1 MGDDK
6 IIVVVISSIAGLI
19 SGAIGSLIA
28 PWIKWGIE
36 KRRLKL
42 SERKSLINNVREFV
56 SSENYQYSEFMDS
69 VLYTRIK
76 PYLSKGLVFNL
87 EKPIDSIKV
96 MVRTGR
102 KTMIESYQSEILF
115 ELTQIERKWQLM

>member
-6 IIVVVISSIAGLI
+6 IVIVIISSIAGLI

-42 SERKSLINNVREFV
+42 SERKNLINNLREFV
-56 SSENYQYSEFMDS
+56 SSENYEYAEFMDS

-76 PYLSKGLVFNL
+76 PFLSKELIFNL
-87 EKPIDSIKV
+87 EKPIDSINV
-96 MVRTGR
+96 NVRIGR
-102 KTMIESYQSEILF
+102 KTIIENYQSEILF
-115 ELTQIERKWQLM
+115 ELAQIEREWQLI